1 LWHDDFEVSEE
12 ETKPTGKASVYV
24 RRLWPFF
31 RPYLGRAAGAS
42 ALLFVSTGLGLLG
55 PVLLKRAID
64 ENIGQADLRG
74 LAVTSLVYLAVQL
87 GILGATFFQNVWL
100 AQVGERGAADLKQA
114 LFRHLLN
121 VPMTFFDRTPAGKL
135 ISRVES
141 DTEALKM
148 LFTRTTVVLLQG
160 ALMLVGMSV
169 VMAVTNWKLYLM
181 VAALL
186 PPFAVAFWLFQ
197 RRVRPVYL
205 QIRKTVGETNN
216 LISETLKGLPVIQIF
231 GQQDRFGRRMNELNR
246 QKFRGELKAMVF
258 WNIIWFLVDF
268 GEVVGVGLVLGFGGA
283 LALEGK
289 LTIGTLFLFVSYLG
303 RLFWPLRQIS
313 DQINVM
319 QRAFASAERAFGILD
334 QSEEE
339 SEGRCQKPE
348 VRSQNQ
354 EGRGLRSE
362 PQRHREFEPQTSD
375 PGPQT
380 PDRLRLDREIRYEG
394 VNFAYDGEHFVL
406 HDLDLSVKKGEK
418 VALVGETGGGKTS
431 VVNLLLKFY
440 LCQRGRIDCDG
451 IGLADIGRHK
461 LREAVGYVP
470 QEVVMFPGTVLDNL
484 RMMDETIPKEQVI
497 EAARRCRVHDAIMRF
512 EKGYDSVL
520 SEGGANFS
528 LGERQ
533 LLAFARALVRDPQML
548 VLDEATSSVDP
559 HTEHLIQEGLEE
571 LLRGRTAI
579 IVAHRLATIR
589 MADRVVVVH
598 KGRISE
604 QGTHD
609 ELVQQDGIYSRLYRL
624 QYVSQAE

>member
-31 RPYLGRAAGAS
+31 RPYARRAAAAA
-42 ALLFVSTGLGLLG
+42 ALLIVSSGLGLLG

-64 ENIGQADLRG
+64 DNIGQSDLHG
-74 LAVTSLVYLAVQL
+74 LAVTSLLYLLVQA
-87 GILGATFFQNVWL
+87 GIIAAGFFQNVWL
-100 AQVGERGAADLKQA
+100 AQVGERGAADLKQK

-121 VPMTFFDRTPAGKL
+121 VPMPFFDRTPAGKL

-148 LFTRTTVVLLQG
+148 LFTRTSVVLLQG

-169 VMAVTNWKLYLM
+169 VMAVTNLRLYLM
-181 VAALL
+181 VAVLL

-205 QIRKTVGETNN
+205 EIRKTVAETNN
-216 LISETLKGLPVIQIF
+216 LVSEALKGLPVIQVF
-231 GQQDRFGRRMNELNR
+231 GQQDRFGRRMDELNR
-246 QKFRGELKAMVF
+246 LKFRGELKAMVL

-268 GEVVGVGLVLGFGGA
+268 GEVIGVGLVLGFGGMW
-283 LALEGK
+283 ALEGK
-289 LTIGTLFLFVSYLG
+289 MTIGTLFLFVSYMA

-334 QSEEE
+334 EGEEE
-339 SEGRCQKPE
+339 QDQVKVQGAECKVQSGPTQCQTQGIQNPKPKT
-348 VRSQNQ
+348 QN
-354 EGRGLRSE
+354 S
-362 PQRHREFEPQTSD
+362 S
-375 PGPQT
+375 
-380 PDRLRLDREIRYEG
+380 DRLRLERAIRYEG
-394 VNFAYDGEHFVL
+394 VDFAYDGEHFVL
-406 HDLDLSVKKGEK
+406 HDLDLVVKKGEK

-440 LCQRGRIDCDG
+440 LNQRGRIVFDDAE
-451 IGLADIGRHK
+451 LNAIGRHR

-484 RMMDETIPKEQVI
+484 RMMDESIPKEQVV

-520 SEGGANFS
+520 AEGGANFS

-609 ELVQQDGIYSRLYRL
+609 ELVQRDGIYSRLYRL
-624 QYVSQAE
+624 QYVAGAE

>member
-1 LWHDDFEVSEE
+1 MWHGDFDVSEE
-12 ETKPTGKASVYV
+12 ETKPTGKASVYI

-31 RPYLGRAAGAS
+31 RPHLSRAAGAG
-42 ALLFVSTGLGLLG
+42 ALLVVSSGLGLLG

-64 ENIGQADLRG
+64 VNIGQADLRG
-74 LAVTSLVYLAVQL
+74 LAVTSLIYLAVQA
-87 GILGATFFQNVWL
+87 GIIAAGFFQNVWL
-100 AQVGERGAADLKQA
+100 AQVGERGAADLKQQ

-121 VPMTFFDRTPAGKL
+121 VPLSFFDRTPAGKL

-148 LFTRTTVVLLQG
+148 LFTRTTVVLIQG
-160 ALMLVGMSV
+160 ALMLVGMSI
-169 VMAVTNWKLYLM
+169 VMAVTNLRLYLM
-181 VAALL
+181 VFALL
-186 PPFAVAFWLFQ
+186 PPFTIAFWLFQ

-205 QIRKTVGETNN
+205 DIRKTVGETNN
-216 LISETLKGLPVIQIF
+216 LVSEALRGLPVIQVF
-231 GQQDRFGRRMNELNR
+231 GQQNRFGRRMDELNR
-246 QKFRGELKAMVF
+246 AKFRGEMKAMVL

-268 GEVVGVGLVLGFGGA
+268 GEVLGTGLVLGVGGA
-283 LALEGK
+283 WALQGK
-289 LTIGTLFLFVSYLG
+289 MTIGTLFLFVSYLA

-313 DQINVM
+313 DQVNVM

-334 QSEEE
+334 QEEEE
-339 SEGRCQKPE
+339 SEGRSEKAE
-348 VRSQNQ
+348 GRSQNA
-354 EGRGLRSE
+354 GTRAPVSRSRTPE
-362 PQRHREFEPQTSD
+362 TS
-375 PGPQT
+375 
-380 PDRLRLDREIRYEG
+380 LRLERAIRYEG

-406 HDLDLSVKKGEK
+406 HDLDLVVRKGEK

-440 LCQRGRIDCDG
+440 RHQRGRIAFDDT
-451 IGLADIGRHK
+451 GLDAIGRRR
-461 LREAVGYVP
+461 LRAAVGYVP

-484 RMMDETIPKEQVI
+484 RMLDESIPKEQVV

-512 EKGYDSVL
+512 EQGYESVL
-520 SEGGANFS
+520 AEGGANFS

-533 LLAFARALVRDPQML
+533 LLAFARALVRDPELL

-609 ELVQQDGIYSRLYRL
+609 ELVRQDGIYSRLYRL
-624 QYVSQAE
+624 QYVAEAE